1 MIDYVRQRSTV
12 KPEPMVIDESSVW
25 VHSNIQPVEE
35 TVGEEMFSGWE
46 FNMVQYTK
54 DEYIRMLDTQ
64 LTDTQLA
71 LVEVYELI
79 IP

>member
-1 MIDYVRQRSTV
+1 MIDYGRQRSTV

-25 VHSNIQPVEE
+25 VHSNITPVEE
-35 TVGEEMFSGWE
+35 TVGEETFSGWE

-64 LTDTQLA
+64 LTDTQFA
-71 LVEVYELI
+71 LVEVYEMI
-79 IP
+79 MS